1 VGIFNNPND
10 VARIAMVGIL
20 ACMYC
25 AGLRKDLIGKL
36 RWVPMIAV
44 QVWAMVLTYSRGG
57 FLGLL
62 AGIGMLGALRFGR
75 TKTIMASIIVL
86 PALLLVSSG
95 RFNFD
100 ASSGTGQE
108 RILLWRD
115 AFEDMKSSPI
125 FGIGIGEF
133 GGDEG
138 LVAHNSFMQ
147 CFTEMG
153 MFGGTVYTGAFY
165 MALWGLWRL
174 KPQMIPDA
182 EQRRERVY
190 VLAILAAAVMG
201 MFSSTRILRED
212 TYMLLGLATV
222 FLGFSAW
229 YAPQLSLRVNLQLAK
244 RLIVVSLIT
253 LIMFNIYVRL
263 EAH

>member
-1 VGIFNNPND
+1 
-10 VARIAMVGIL
+10 
-20 ACMYC
+20 
-25 AGLRKDLIGKL
+25 
-36 RWVPMIAV
+36 
-44 QVWAMVLTYSRGG
+44 
-57 FLGLL
+57 
-62 AGIGMLGALRFGR
+62 
-75 TKTIMASIIVL
+75 
-86 PALLLVSSG
+86 
-95 RFNFD
+95 
-100 ASSGTGQE
+100 
-108 RILLWRD
+108 
-115 AFEDMKSSPI
+115 
-125 FGIGIGEF
+125 
-133 GGDEG
+133 
-138 LVAHNSFMQ
+138 
-147 CFTEMG
+147 
-153 MFGGTVYTGAFY
+153 